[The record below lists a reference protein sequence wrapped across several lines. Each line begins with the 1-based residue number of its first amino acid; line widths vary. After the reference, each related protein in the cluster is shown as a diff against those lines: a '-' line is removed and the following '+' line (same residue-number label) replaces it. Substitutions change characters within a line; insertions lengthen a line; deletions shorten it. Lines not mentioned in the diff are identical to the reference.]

1 MTQSE
6 KARLFASLHVKG
18 APLLLYN
25 VWDAASARVVAAAG
39 ARAIASS
46 SWAVAGAQGY
56 SDGEALPFDLL
67 VTIHSRIVAAT
78 ELPVSADCESGYA
91 VEPEAV
97 GANVARLIEAGV
109 VGINFEDQRVREGG
123 MFPIAEQCDRIR
135 AIRRRADAMGV
146 PLFINARTDF
156 FLQAPDAS
164 AHRGLLQATKERA
177 EAYREAGASGLF
189 VPGLVDEDVL
199 ADLCASVA
207 LPVNV
212 MMMGEGAPAIPRLAA
227 LGVARVS
234 YGGIPF
240 AQFTAALEKRARLA
254 LRG

>member
-25 VWDAASARVVAAAG
+25 VWDAASARAVAAAG
-39 ARAIASS
+39 ARAIAGS

-56 SDGEALPFDLL
+56 PDGEALPFELL
-67 VTIHSRIVAAT
+67 VTIHARIVAAT
-78 ELPVSADCESGYA
+78 ALPVSADCESGYA

-97 GANVARLIEAGV
+97 AANVARLLEAGI
-109 VGINFEDQRVREGG
+109 VGINFEDQRLREGG
-123 MFPIAEQCDRIR
+123 MFAIGEQCDRIR
-135 AIRRRADAMGV
+135 AVRRRADAMGV
-146 PLFINARTDF
+146 ELFINARTDL
-156 FLQAPDAS
+156 FLQAAEAD
-164 AHRGLLQATKERA
+164 AHRGFLPAAKERA
-177 EAYREAGASGLF
+177 EAYREAGASGIF
-189 VPGLVDEDVL
+189 VPGLVDEELL

-212 MMMGEGAPAIPRLAA
+212 MMGEGTPAVPRLAA

-234 YGGIPF
+234 YGGLPF
-240 AQFTAALEKRARLA
+240 ALYTAALEQRARLVLQA
-254 LRG
+254 